1 MKKIFILFPLIA
13 LLLLGCGNNN
23 SSVKNV
29 KVNKPNSIV
38 MEGDVMNGIKRIYNA
53 EGNLETETPYKDSLP
68 DGMQKEYYKTG
79 QLYRETPLVK
89 GKPNGIVREY
99 GTKGNLYR
107 EMPVTNGKA
116 NGVIKKYYDNGILFS
131 EAPYKNGEPQVGL
144 KEYNEKGE
152 LLEKPKL
159 KLKGIDKSKTEGVY
173 IIEVSMTDEY
183 VKPSYS
189 NVMVSNGEDMFYNLP
204 ISDGKGIFRVS
215 VPRGSVVNKTF
226 TFEARYNTIR
236 KNVYITRDTYTIGI
250 TNF

>member
-1 MKKIFILFPLIA
+1 MKKQFVLFPLMA

-23 SSVKNV
+23 SNV

-68 DGMQKEYYKTG
+68 DGLQKEYYKTG
-79 QLYRETPLVK
+79 QLFRETPLVK
-89 GKPNGIVREY
+89 GKPNGVVKEY

-107 EMPVTNGKA
+107 EMPVVDGKA
-116 NGVIKKYYDNGILFS
+116 NGVIKKYYDNGVLFS

-144 KEYNEKGE
+144 KEYNEKGQ

-159 KLKGIDKSKTEGVY
+159 KFKGIDKTRTEGVY
-173 IIEVSMTDEY
+173 IIEISMTDEY
-183 VKPSYS
+183 VQPAYS
-189 NVMVSNGEDMFYNLP
+189 NIVYF
-204 ISDGKGIFRVS
+204 DGKEMFSQLPSTNGKASFRIP
-215 VPRGSVVNKTF
+215 VPSGTVVNKSF
-226 TFEARYNTIR
+226 TFEARFNTIR
-236 KNVYITRDTYTIGI
+236 KNIYITRDTYTIGV

>member
-13 LLLLGCGNNN
+13 IILLGCGNN
-23 SSVKNV
+23 SNV

-38 MEGDVMNGIKRIYNA
+38 MEGDLMNGIKRIYNA

-68 DGMQKEYYKTG
+68 DGLQKEYFKTG
-79 QLYRETPLVK
+79 QLFRETPLVK
-89 GKPNGIVREY
+89 GKPNGLVKEY
-99 GTKGNLYR
+99 STKGKLYR
-107 EMPVTNGKA
+107 EMPVVNGKA
-116 NGVIKKYYDNGILFS
+116 NGVIKKYYDNGVLFS

-159 KLKGIDKSKTEGVY
+159 KFRGIDKTKTEGLY

-183 VKPSYS
+183 IKPSYS
-189 NVMVSNGEDMFYNLP
+189 NVIVSNGEDMFNNLP

-215 VPRGSVVNKTF
+215 IPSGSVVNKTF

-236 KNVYITRDTYTIGI
+236 KNVYITRDTYTIGV
-250 TNF
+250 TNY